1 MSNEIKKLAA
11 SFQRYLRK
19 EYSDI
24 KTILKFNSQFQLLV
38 SIVLSAQT
46 TDENVNKATKGL
58 FKKYPNA
65 KLLSAAK
72 LRDIERLVF
81 STGFYKVKSKNIH
94 TLSKVLVSDY
104 NSRIPKTIDELVKL
118 PGVGRKTAS
127 VFLAETFDQPTIAV
141 DTHVLRV
148 SHRLGFSSKRY
159 DPIQTE
165 KELKQLF
172 PKNFWRYLSMSFV
185 QFGRDVC
192 NAKKP
197 LCNVCNF
204 NNSCKYFLS
213 VNTYPYIYLTHGSKH
228 FYSLYVWCT
237 FIFFPLCFTS

>member
-46 TDENVNKATKGL
+46 TDENVNKATKEL

-213 VNTYPYIYLTHGSKH
+213 VNT
-228 FYSLYVWCT
+228 
-237 FIFFPLCFTS
+237 

>member
-72 LRDIERLVF
+72 LRDIESLVF

-213 VNTYPYIYLTHGSKH
+213 VNT
-228 FYSLYVWCT
+228 
-237 FIFFPLCFTS
+237 

>member
-72 LRDIERLVF
+72 LRDIESLVF

-148 SHRLGFSSKRY
+148 SHRLGFSSKRH

-213 VNTYPYIYLTHGSKH
+213 VNT
-228 FYSLYVWCT
+228 
-237 FIFFPLCFTS
+237 

>member
-1 MSNEIKKLAA
+1 MSIEIKQLSREFHK
-11 SFQRYLRK
+11 YLRK

-24 KTILKFNSQFQLLV
+24 KTVLKYRSQFQLLV

-58 FKKYPNA
+58 FKEYPNA
-65 KLLSAAK
+65 KSLASGRITK
-72 LRDIERLVF
+72 IEKLVF
-81 STGFYKVKSKNIH
+81 STGFYKVKSPNIH
-94 TLSKVLVSDY
+94 SLAKVLVKEY

-148 SHRLGFSSKRY
+148 SHRLGLSSKRY

-165 KELKQLF
+165 KELKLLF
-172 PKNFWRYLSMSFV
+172 PKSFWRYLSMSFV
-185 QFGRDVC
+185 QFGRDIC

-197 LCNVCNF
+197 LCNACKFSSSCN
-204 NNSCKYFLS
+204 YYLS
-213 VNTYPYIYLTHGSKH
+213 VNT
-228 FYSLYVWCT
+228 
-237 FIFFPLCFTS
+237 

>member
-72 LRDIERLVF
+72 LRDIESLVF

-165 KELKQLF
+165 KELKELF

-213 VNTYPYIYLTHGSKH
+213 VNT
-228 FYSLYVWCT
+228 
-237 FIFFPLCFTS
+237 

>member
-1 MSNEIKKLAA
+1 MSIEIKKLAA
-11 SFQRYLRK
+11 SFQKYLRK

-24 KTILKFNSQFQLLV
+24 KTILKFKSQFQLLV

-65 KLLSAAK
+65 KLLSSAK
-72 LRDIERLVF
+72 LKDIEELVF

-94 TLSKVLVSDY
+94 SLSKVLVSDF

-148 SHRLGFSSKRY
+148 SHRLGFSTRRH
-159 DPIQTE
+159 DPVQTE
-165 KELKQLF
+165 KELKLLF
-172 PKNFWRYLSMSFV
+172 PENFWRYLSMSFV

-197 LCNVCNF
+197 LCGVCKF
-204 NNSCKYFLS
+204 NNSCKYYLS
-213 VNTYPYIYLTHGSKH
+213 VNT
-228 FYSLYVWCT
+228 
-237 FIFFPLCFTS
+237 

>member
-46 TDENVNKATKGL
+46 TDENVKKATKGL

-72 LRDIERLVF
+72 LRDIESLVF

-213 VNTYPYIYLTHGSKH
+213 VNT
-228 FYSLYVWCT
+228 
-237 FIFFPLCFTS
+237 

>member
-1 MSNEIKKLAA
+1 MSIEIKQLSREFHK
-11 SFQRYLRK
+11 YLRK

-24 KTILKFNSQFQLLV
+24 KTVLKYRSQFQLLV

-58 FKKYPNA
+58 FKEYPNA
-65 KLLSAAK
+65 KSLASGRITK
-72 LRDIERLVF
+72 IEKLVF

-94 TLSKVLVSDY
+94 SLAKVLVKEY

-148 SHRLGFSSKRY
+148 SHRLGLSSKRY

-165 KELKQLF
+165 KELPYTEGGHLLLV
-172 PKNFWRYLSMSFV
+172 WRCFHSYMR
-185 QFGRDVC
+185 QITAIR
-192 NAKKP
+192 ATT
-197 LCNVCNF
+197 
-204 NNSCKYFLS
+204 NS
-213 VNTYPYIYLTHGSKH
+213 
-228 FYSLYVWCT
+228 
-237 FIFFPLCFTS
+237 

>member
-46 TDENVNKATKGL
+46 TDENVNKATKSL

-72 LRDIERLVF
+72 LKDIESLVF

-213 VNTYPYIYLTHGSKH
+213 VNT
-228 FYSLYVWCT
+228 
-237 FIFFPLCFTS
+237 

>member
-72 LRDIERLVF
+72 LRDIESLVF

-148 SHRLGFSSKRY
+148 SLRLGFSSKRY
-159 DPIQTE
+159 DPLQTE

-213 VNTYPYIYLTHGSKH
+213 VNT
-228 FYSLYVWCT
+228 
-237 FIFFPLCFTS
+237 

>member
-1 MSNEIKKLAA
+1 
-11 SFQRYLRK
+11 
-19 EYSDI
+19 
-24 KTILKFNSQFQLLV
+24 
-38 SIVLSAQT
+38 LSAQT

-148 SHRLGFSSKRY
+148 SHRLGLSSKRY

-197 LCNVCNF
+197 SCNVCNF

-213 VNTYPYIYLTHGSKH
+213 VNT
-228 FYSLYVWCT
+228 
-237 FIFFPLCFTS
+237 

>member
-1 MSNEIKKLAA
+1 MSVEIKQLSREFHK
-11 SFQRYLRK
+11 YLRK

-24 KTILKFNSQFQLLV
+24 KTVLKYRSQFQLLV

-58 FKKYPNA
+58 FKEYPNA
-65 KLLSAAK
+65 KSLASGRIGK
-72 LRDIERLVF
+72 IEKLVF

-94 TLSKVLVSDY
+94 SLAKVLVKEY

-148 SHRLGFSSKRY
+148 SHRLGLSSKRY
-159 DPIQTE
+159 DPIMTE
-165 KELKQLF
+165 KELKSLF
-172 PKNFWRYLSMSFV
+172 PKSFWRYLSMSFV
-185 QFGRDVC
+185 QFGRDIC
-192 NAKKP
+192 KAKKP
-197 LCNVCNF
+197 LCNICKFSSSCN
-204 NNSCKYFLS
+204 YYLS
-213 VNTYPYIYLTHGSKH
+213 VNT
-228 FYSLYVWCT
+228 
-237 FIFFPLCFTS
+237 

>member
-72 LRDIERLVF
+72 LRDIESLVF

-185 QFGRDVC
+185 QFGRDIC
-192 NAKKP
+192 DAKKP
-197 LCNVCNF
+197 LCEVCDF
-204 NNSCKYFLS
+204 NNSCKYYLS
-213 VNTYPYIYLTHGSKH
+213 LNT
-228 FYSLYVWCT
+228 
-237 FIFFPLCFTS
+237 

>member
-1 MSNEIKKLAA
+1 MSIEIKQLSREFHK
-11 SFQRYLRK
+11 YLRK

-24 KTILKFNSQFQLLV
+24 KTVLKYRSQFQLLV

-58 FKKYPNA
+58 FKEYPNA
-65 KLLSAAK
+65 KSLASGRITK
-72 LRDIERLVF
+72 IEKLVF

-94 TLSKVLVSDY
+94 SLAKVLVKEY

-148 SHRLGFSSKRY
+148 CLLYTS
-159 DPIQTE
+159 DAADE
-165 KELKQLF
+165 E
-172 PKNFWRYLSMSFV
+172 
-185 QFGRDVC
+185 DV
-192 NAKKP
+192 
-197 LCNVCNF
+197 
-204 NNSCKYFLS
+204 
-213 VNTYPYIYLTHGSKH
+213 
-228 FYSLYVWCT
+228 
-237 FIFFPLCFTS
+237 

>member
-1 MSNEIKKLAA
+1 MSNEIKKLAG

-72 LRDIERLVF
+72 LRDIESLVF

-213 VNTYPYIYLTHGSKH
+213 VNT
-228 FYSLYVWCT
+228 
-237 FIFFPLCFTS
+237 

>member
-58 FKKYPNA
+58 FKKNPNA

-213 VNTYPYIYLTHGSKH
+213 VNT
-228 FYSLYVWCT
+228 
-237 FIFFPLCFTS
+237 

>member
-1 MSNEIKKLAA
+1 MSIEIKQLSREFHK
-11 SFQRYLRK
+11 YLRK

-24 KTILKFNSQFQLLV
+24 KTVLKYRSQFQLLV

-58 FKKYPNA
+58 FKEYPNA
-65 KLLSAAK
+65 KSLASGRITK
-72 LRDIERLVF
+72 IEKLVF

-94 TLSKVLVSDY
+94 SLAKVLVNEY

-148 SHRLGFSSKRY
+148 SHRLGLSSKRY

-165 KELKQLF
+165 KELKSLF
-172 PKNFWRYLSMSFV
+172 PKSFWRYLSMSFV
-185 QFGRDVC
+185 QFGRDIC
-192 NAKKP
+192 NAKKCPEVP
-197 LCNVCNF
+197 LNF
-204 NNSCKYFLS
+204 FVKITPPQNNEFTFLLGLHYCVS
-213 VNTYPYIYLTHGSKH
+213 
-228 FYSLYVWCT
+228 
-237 FIFFPLCFTS
+237 

>member
-1 MSNEIKKLAA
+1 MSIEIKQL
-11 SFQRYLRK
+11 SSEFQKYLRK

-24 KTILKFNSQFQLLV
+24 KTVLKYRSQFQLLV

-58 FKKYPNA
+58 FKEYPNA
-65 KLLSAAK
+65 KSLASGRIGK
-72 LRDIERLVF
+72 IEKLVF

-94 TLSKVLVSDY
+94 SLAKVLVKEY

-148 SHRLGFSSKRY
+148 SHRLGLSSKRY
-159 DPIQTE
+159 DPIMTE
-165 KELKQLF
+165 KELKSLF
-172 PKNFWRYLSMSFV
+172 PKSFWRYLSMSFV
-185 QFGRDVC
+185 QFGRDIC

-197 LCNVCNF
+197 LCNICKF
-204 NNSCKYFLS
+204 SNSCNYYLS
-213 VNTYPYIYLTHGSKH
+213 VNT
-228 FYSLYVWCT
+228 
-237 FIFFPLCFTS
+237 

>member
-118 PGVGRKTAS
+118 PGVGRKTAR
-127 VFLAETFDQPTIAV
+127 LLIREGDQA
-141 DTHVLRV
+141 
-148 SHRLGFSSKRY
+148 KRA
-159 DPIQTE
+159 
-165 KELKQLF
+165 L
-172 PKNFWRYLSMSFV
+172 W
-185 QFGRDVC
+185 
-192 NAKKP
+192 
-197 LCNVCNF
+197 
-204 NNSCKYFLS
+204 
-213 VNTYPYIYLTHGSKH
+213 GSTDLN
-228 FYSLYVWCT
+228 YGC
-237 FIFFPLCFTS
+237 

>member
-72 LRDIERLVF
+72 LRDIESLVF

-172 PKNFWRYLSMSFV
+172 PKKFWRYLSMSFV

-213 VNTYPYIYLTHGSKH
+213 VNT
-228 FYSLYVWCT
+228 
-237 FIFFPLCFTS
+237 